1 METGEAYDAHRG
13 RAGLYPLMAAIVI
26 GGAAW
31 ALSLEVGYAL
41 VKPACRADRIVWLT
55 VVNGLALIACAA
67 GLWLGRLGRLRLR
80 AGGSDAGGRPI
91 DRSLFM
97 ALVAIGLNSLFA
109 LLILLST
116 VPQLLRLPCE

>member
-1 METGEAYDAHRG
+1 METGEAHEG
-13 RAGLYPLMAAIVI
+13 RRDGPGLYQLIAAIVI
-26 GGAAW
+26 GGTAW

-55 VVNGLALIACAA
+55 VVNGLALIGCVA
-67 GLWLGRLGRLRLR
+67 GLWLGRLGPMRLRWD
-80 AGGSDAGGRPI
+80 ASDAGGRPT
-91 DRSLFM
+91 DRSFFM